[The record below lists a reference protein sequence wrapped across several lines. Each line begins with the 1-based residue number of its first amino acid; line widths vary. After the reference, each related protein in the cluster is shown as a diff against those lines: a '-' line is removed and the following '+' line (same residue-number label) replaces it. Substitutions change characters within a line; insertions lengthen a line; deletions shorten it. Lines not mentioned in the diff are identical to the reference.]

1 MRLPSLFA
9 STVLLCAAVLAP
21 SVFAPAQ
28 AADRATWI
36 WDSPSYAMVEDEA
49 YARDAI
55 AFLKARRIDT
65 VYLYADAF
73 LDRNLLVSQPQQYRA
88 LIARMRQNGLRVD
101 ALLGASNLTLNELVR
116 PADRQAMLAS
126 LRTVLA
132 YQASAAPHERFDGI
146 HLYTEPRL
154 LADLST
160 RREDV
165 LAQFLD
171 LSHDLVEAK
180 RASGVD
186 VALSAAIPFW
196 FDEVTLDW
204 QGKPRPVS
212 EHLIDLYD
220 STVVTAYREQAEGP
234 DGIIE
239 RARDELNYAALH
251 GKRVVVGVE
260 VAPNRMADA
269 TFDDNTEADLEGALL
284 ATELANSSHPAFG
297 GFALHHLDAY
307 LMWLVR
313 QWMDAPTGEGTA
325 APTASSND
333 SAPATPPPGNGPSP
347 MFATPGLQ

>member
-9 STVLLCAAVLAP
+9 STLLLCAALLAT
-21 SVFAPAQ
+21 SVPAPAR
-28 AADRATWI
+28 AAERATWI

-55 AFLKARRIDT
+55 AFLKARRIDS

-73 LDRNLLVSQPQQYRA
+73 LDRNLLVERPDLYRT
-88 LIARMRQNGLRVD
+88 LIARMRGEGLRVQ
-101 ALLGASNLTLNELVR
+101 ALLGASDLTLNALVR
-116 PADRQAMLAS
+116 PESRQTTLTALQN
-126 LRTVLA
+126 VLA
-132 YQASAAPHERFDGI
+132 YQRSAGPADRFDGI

-171 LSHDLVEAK
+171 LSRELVAAR

-186 VALSAAIPFW
+186 VALGAAIPFW
-196 FDEVTLDW
+196 FDEVSLAW
-204 QGKPRPVS
+204 QGNTRPVS

-220 STVVTAYREQAEGP
+220 STTVTAYREHAEGP

-239 RARDELNYAALH
+239 RARNELNYAALH

-313 QWMDAPTGEGTA
+313 QWMDAPTGDGAT
-325 APTASSND
+325 APTVTRND
-333 SAPATPPPGNGPSP
+333 SPPSVPSP
-347 MFATPGLQ
+347 APSPLYATPGLQ

>member
-1 MRLPSLFA
+1 MRLPTLFA
-9 STVLLCAAVLAP
+9 STLLLCVAML
-21 SVFAPAQ
+21 APAQ
-28 AADRATWI
+28 AAERATWI
-36 WDSPSYAMVEDEA
+36 WDSPSYAMVEDPA

-55 AFLKARRIDT
+55 AFLKARRIDS

-73 LDRNLLVSQPQQYRA
+73 LGHNLLVEHPEQYRA
-88 LIARMRQNGLRVD
+88 LIARMHGEGLHVQ
-101 ALLGASNLTLNELVR
+101 ALLGASNLTLNALVR
-116 PADRQAMLAS
+116 PESRQATLAA
-126 LRTVLA
+126 LQKVLA
-132 YQASAAPHERFDGI
+132 YQRSAGPADRFDGI
-146 HLYTEPRL
+146 HLYTEPHL

-171 LSHDLVEAK
+171 LSRDLVAAK

-186 VALSAAIPFW
+186 IALGAAIPFW

-204 QGKPRPVS
+204 QGSNRPVS

-220 STVVTAYREQAEGP
+220 NTVVTAYREHADGP

-239 RARDELNYAALH
+239 RARNELNYAALH

-284 ATELANSSHPAFG
+284 ATELANSTHPAFG

-313 QWMDAPTGEGTA
+313 QWMDTPTGDGSV
-325 APTASSND
+325 APVVTHTD
-333 SAPATPPPGNGPSP
+333 TPPVTPMLSHGPSP
-347 MFATPGLQ
+347 MAATPGL